1 MQALRGWDILQA
13 KKHCLSWQNLLIAAE
28 SRQVKRQIF
37 TPGLSMGKSVRA
49 LFAVLF
55 LSSSVWLCA
64 QKIGA
69 QTTTS
74 PAPAIIPLD
83 QIHEGMRGTALTVFQ
98 GVKPES
104 MDVEVLGVM
113 HNVNGPKGDIILVRL
128 HGTKPE
134 YTGVV
139 AGMSGSPVYF
149 DGKLA
154 GALAFRIGEFSKEPI
169 AGVTP
174 IEEMLEINASDHRPA
189 IMRASLPDG
198 NLPDGNR
205 ANAKS
210 VNTGG
215 AMQTASP
222 GESSGLPIQSYG
234 NYLQPIETP
243 LVFNGFSAETLQ
255 RYGSQLAAAGIVPV
269 MGIGSSSNSKQPEP
283 IEAGSAVSAVLVR
296 GDMDIAATCT
306 VTYVDPQRLL
316 ACGHPLLQ
324 FGDVD
329 LPMTKAT
336 VLATLPSPMNAFK
349 IVNTTETI
357 GAFVQD
363 RQNGIMG
370 VPGQESKM
378 IPVTVALHTGS
389 ATKEFHYEVL
399 NNARLSP
406 LAMMA
411 TVFNALHGTNEY
423 GEDVT
428 YRMNGALS
436 VKGYPDVTLRNM
448 FAPQDNGQPAAALA
462 AASIGER
469 FGRIYSNPFDAP
481 DVLGVKLDFD
491 LVSERRSARLEA
503 SRTDLTEARPG
514 DEIMVETVIRPY
526 RGERLVRQIPIKIPT
541 STSVG
546 TLHILVSDGE
556 TLDRL
561 HRGTPMMNRGLG
573 LAPTIALL
581 NRERANDRVY
591 ISLIESDPEAM
602 IADKVMPT
610 LPLSVMNVMD
620 NMRGTQDMVVLG
632 ESSVSEAST
641 EPLDYVVSGAQM
653 LTINI
658 K

>member
-1 MQALRGWDILQA
+1 
-13 KKHCLSWQNLLIAAE
+13 
-28 SRQVKRQIF
+28 
-37 TPGLSMGKSVRA
+37 MGKSVRA
-49 LFAVLF
+49 LVVFLF
-55 LSSSVWLCA
+55 LSSSVWLSA
-64 QKIGA
+64 QNNAPKIA
-69 QTTTS
+69 AKDP

-174 IEEMLEINASDHRPA
+174 IEEMLEINAFDRRPVT
-189 IMRASLPDG
+189 M
-198 NLPDGNR
+198 R
-205 ANAKS
+205 ANADS
-210 VNTGG
+210 SSGNSSNANSANASGVTR
-215 AMQTASP
+215 TATP
-222 GESSGLPIQSYG
+222 GESSGLPAQNYS
-234 NYLQPIETP
+234 NYLTPIETP

-255 RYGSQLAAAGIVPV
+255 RYGSQFAAAGIVPV
-269 MGIGSSSNSKQPEP
+269 MGIGSASDRKQPEP

-324 FGDVD
+324 FGGVD

-363 RQNGIMG
+363 RQNGILG
-370 VPGQESKM
+370 VPGRESKM
-378 IPVTVALHTGS
+378 IPVTVALHTGTS
-389 ATKEFHYEVL
+389 TKEFHYELL
-399 NNARLSP
+399 NDARLSP

-462 AASIGER
+462 AANIGER

-481 DVLGVKLDFD
+481 DILGVKLDFD

-541 STSVG
+541 STAEG

-591 ISLIESDPEAM
+591 VSLIESDPEAM